1 MILLKLMISYQI
13 SNFKI
18 LNQNKIYN
26 KLKILMIKNKF
37 IKKIVQ
43 ILGIFYK
50 VNQSSNI
57 NLNKIQISG
66 QL

>member
-1 MILLKLMISYQI
+1 MISYQI